1 MEIQLKESPLG
12 FLYEETEIK
21 TDAQIAMIKKF
32 YDWKYHTEL
41 KYKKAKII
49 AEVYD
54 YLDNFVEDYNGD
66 IIFEYEDNQITVQ
79 AVNGVAEIDFVA
91 DEGLECTVRTVI
103 PNFRNGEVTFNV

>member
-1 MEIQLKESPLG
+1 MDYRELETGEIFVK
-12 FLYEETEIK
+12 YEVK
-21 TDAQIAMIKKF
+21 TDTQTAIVDEL
-32 YDWKYHTEL
+32 YDMKYHTKL
-41 KYKKAKII
+41 HYDNSKVK

-66 IIFEYEDNQITVQ
+66 IIFEYEGNQITVQ

-91 DEGLECTVRTVI
+91 DEGLECTVCTVI